1 MKAEKLSKERQGEM
15 FIFFES
21 ILWAL
26 FPIVTILSF
35 KNVPPLVAL
44 AWSTLFAAAFFGI
57 LLFLK
62 NGWKELKNKEAIGDI
77 LLTTFILGI
86 VFYVLFFTGLRY
98 TTAGNASLIGL
109 TEIFFSFLLF
119 NVWHKEY
126 FSFAHIAGAA
136 LMLIGAIIIFYPN
149 VHGLQIGDL
158 LILAACFIAPFG
170 NFFQRRARKQVKSE
184 AILFIRSII
193 SAPVI
198 FLLAYFSKANFAA
211 IGFDKSFV
219 LLIVNGFFLLGFSK
233 ILWIEGIHRISVTKA
248 NALNSLTPLLTLLFA
263 WIILGNIP
271 TKFQLFAFVPM
282 FFGVMLLSKNKKVE
296 LAVADDGGL

>member
-26 FPIVTILSF
+26 FPIITILSL

-296 LAVADDGGL
+296 LAVADDSGL

>member
-15 FIFFES
+15 FIFSES

-26 FPIVTILSF
+26 FPIITILSL

-57 LLFLK
+57 LLSLK
-62 NGWKELKNKEAIGDI
+62 NGWKELKNKEAIRDI
-77 LLTTFILGI
+77 LLTTFLLGI

-126 FSFAHIAGAA
+126 FSFAHIAGAV
-136 LMLIGAIIIFYPN
+136 LMLMGAMIIFYPN
-149 VHGLQIGDL
+149 IHRLQIGDL
-158 LILAACFIAPFG
+158 LILAACFVAPFG

-184 AILFIRSII
+184 AILFIRSMI

-198 FLLAYFSKANFAA
+198 FLLAYFTKENFTA
-211 IGFDKSFV
+211 IGFDKSFILV
-219 LLIVNGFFLLGFSK
+219 IVNGFFLLGFSK

-271 TKFQLFAFVPM
+271 TKFQLLAFIPM

-296 LAVADDGGL
+296 LAVADSSGL